1 MKQPY
6 NPKDIEPKWQKFWEE
21 NHTFEVQENSK
32 KEKFY
37 ALIEFPYPSGAGLH
51 VGHPRPFT
59 AMDVV
64 SRKRRMQGQNVL
76 FPIGFDAFGLPT
88 ENYAIKTGRP
98 PVEVTEENIATF
110 TRQLKSLG
118 FGFDWSRQ
126 VDTTDPAYYKWT
138 QWIFLQFFKHGLAYK
153 KNMPINW
160 CPKDKIGL
168 ANEEVV
174 DGKCER
180 CGEPVEKRDKEQ
192 WMLAITKYADSL
204 LEGLKE
210 VDYIERA
217 KVQQENWIGKS
228 EGAEITF
235 SLQIPGHDKKEN
247 LVVFTTRPDTI
258 FGVTF
263 VAISAE
269 LAQKGIEQ
277 GWNTSTEVK
286 KYIETVLKERVAF
299 EREEQEKTGV
309 DTGIKAINPVS
320 GEEIPVWVTNY
331 VMGGVGTGAIM
342 GVPAHDER
350 DFEFAKKF
358 NLNIKEVVAPY
369 ILTSSLPPREDKPTK
384 IQDVVTAIIKNKSTG
399 EYLLQDMSDGRR
411 GFTGGGVEVGET
423 SFEALKREIA
433 EETGYTSP
441 VLISKIIEMLGHGY
455 KQKKDV
461 NCFDPDVVYLVEVDG
476 QPDNELSEEE
486 KSRHTLVWKKQEEVA
501 SFINLENHRFA
512 WDWYLKNSAC
522 FTGEGVAIHSDFLNN
537 LFTNEATEKIITY
550 LEEKNIGKRKI
561 NYKLRDWVFS
571 RQRYWGE
578 PIPLVNC
585 ENCGGWVP
593 LPEDQLP
600 LTLPQVEKY
609 EPTDTGESPLAAM
622 TDWVNTTCPKCSGP
636 AKRETDT
643 MPNWAGSSWYFLRY
657 VDPNNETALAS
668 KEALKYWMPVDWYNG
683 GMEHT
688 VLHLL
693 YSRFWNQFLFD
704 IGVVP
709 TKEPYK
715 KRTSHGMI
723 LAEDGQKM
731 SKSRG
736 NVVNPDEMVE
746 KFGADALRT
755 YIMFMGP
762 FDQAVAWDTNGLIGV
777 RRFLDRAWNLQ
788 DKIVGTQN
796 LASNQ
801 TNIITTL
808 HQTIKKVTDDIE
820 GMRFNTAIAKM
831 MEFVNEASKAE
842 TISKEMY
849 TDFIK
854 LLSPFAPHMTEE
866 IWSTLG
872 NEGSIATA
880 SWPVF
885 DENLAKE
892 NTVTIA
898 VQVNGK
904 IRATFETA
912 AEISEEEAKSKALS
926 EENVQKYLEGKNPQ
940 KIIYV
945 KGKLVSIVV

>member
-1 MKQPY
+1 MSSY
-6 NPKDIEPKWQKFWEE
+6 NPKAIEPKWQEYWDK
-21 NHTFEVQENSK
+21 NQTFAAK
-32 KEKFY
+32 DDATKEKFY

-118 FGFDWSRQ
+118 FGFDWSRK

-180 CGEPVEKRDKEQ
+180 CGEAVEKRDKEQ

-204 LEGLKE
+204 LQGLKE

-217 KVQQENWIGKS
+217 KVQQENWIGRS
-228 EGAEITF
+228 EGAEIEFGIKNYELRIT
-235 SLQIPGHDKKEN
+235 
-247 LVVFTTRPDTI
+247 VFTTRPDTV

-263 VAISAE
+263 LAISAE
-269 LAQKGIEQ
+269 LAQKWIDS
-277 GWNTSTEVK
+277 GWEASTEIK
-286 KYIETVLKERVAF
+286 KYIQSVLQERVAF
-299 EREEQEKTGV
+299 DREEQEKTGI
-309 DTGIKAINPVS
+309 DSGIQAINPVS
-320 GEEIPVWVTNY
+320 GEEVPVWITNY
-331 VMGGVGTGAIM
+331 VMGNVGTGAIM
-342 GVPAHDER
+342 GVPAHDKR
-350 DFEFAKKF
+350 DWDFAKKF
-358 NLNIKEVVAPY
+358 DLKITPVIYNSGSVAG
-369 ILTSSLPPREDKPTK
+369 IWDEEKQNWR
-384 IQDVVTAIIKNKSTG
+384 IQQYTEEWNEQYALKGKLVNSG
-399 EYLLQDMSDGRR
+399 EY
-411 GFTGGGVEVGET
+411 TG
-423 SFEALKREIA
+423 LK
-433 EETGYTSP
+433 
-441 VLISKIIEMLGHGY
+441 
-455 KQKKDV
+455 
-461 NCFDPDVVYLVEVDG
+461 
-476 QPDNELSEEE
+476 SE
-486 KSRHTLVWKKQEEVA
+486 
-501 SFINLENHRFA
+501 
-512 WDWYLKNSAC
+512 
-522 FTGEGVAIHSDFLNN
+522 
-537 LFTNEATEKIITY
+537 EATEKIIHL
-550 LEEKNIGKRKI
+550 LEEKQIGKRQI
-561 NYKLRDWVFS
+561 NFKLRDWVFS

-578 PIPLVNC
+578 PIPLVHC
-585 ENCGGWVP
+585 ETCEEKIKNNTFERMLDLSEGERNNPGWFP
-593 LPEDQLP
+593 IGEEKLP
-600 LTLPQVEKY
+600 LTLPKVEKY

-622 TDWVNTTCPKCSGP
+622 TDWVATTCPKCGGP

-657 VDPNNETALAS
+657 VDPTNDKALAS
-668 KEALKYWMPVDWYNG
+668 SEALKYWTPVDWYNG

-762 FDQAVAWDTNGLIGV
+762 FDQAVAWDTNGLVGV
-777 RRFLDRAWNLQ
+777 KRFLDRVWNLQ
-788 DKIVGTQN
+788 EKIGEAQDEKKLT
-796 LASNQ
+796 S
-801 TNIITTL
+801 IL
-808 HQTIKKVTDDIE
+808 HQTIKKVTEDIE
-820 GMRFNTAIAKM
+820 AMRFNTAIAKM
-831 MEFVNEASKAE
+831 MEFINEASRE
-842 TISKEMY
+842 ESISKELY
-849 TDFIK
+849 LTLIT
-854 LLSPFAPHMTEE
+854 LLSPFAPHLTEE
-866 IWSTLG
+866 LWEQFG
-872 NEGSIATA
+872 NSGSIALA

-892 NTVTIA
+892 DTITIA
-898 VQVNGK
+898 VQINGK
-904 IRATFETA
+904 LRATFA
-912 AEISEEEAKSKALS
+912 APAEISEEEAKQQALS

-940 KIIYV
+940 KIIYI